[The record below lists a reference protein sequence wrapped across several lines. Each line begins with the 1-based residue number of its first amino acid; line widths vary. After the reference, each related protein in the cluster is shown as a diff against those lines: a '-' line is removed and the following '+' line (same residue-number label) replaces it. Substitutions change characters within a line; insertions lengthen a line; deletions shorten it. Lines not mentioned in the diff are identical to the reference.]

1 MSHSLVLTCFL
12 WLAGCAAELPSVVE
26 KSDIAGP
33 MVVGR
38 AVTVLTD
45 GTTRRY
51 EPKVRFFELE
61 NQATGQRFMVDIDA
75 QDTYF
80 ALSLNP
86 GDYRLNRVQIS
97 EGPFMSMADCAST
110 FSVGN
115 EPITYVGTWRFGVGI
130 PRYGRMIAVSIV
142 MDQGERSQARQF
154 LEDQYP
160 DYEQQP
166 LAEVLPQPSQ
176 LEIRL
181 YEVMPYPR
189 YPRYF
194 RRHWW

>member
-1 MSHSLVLTCFL
+1 MSSVSLYMVLTCFL
-12 WLAGCAAELPSVVE
+12 WLSLAACAAELPSVVE

-38 AVTVLTD
+38 AVTVHTD

-97 EGPFMSMADCAST
+97 EGPFMSMADFAST

-115 EPITYVGTWRFGVGI
+115 ELI
-130 PRYGRMIAVSIV
+130 
-142 MDQGERSQARQF
+142 
-154 LEDQYP
+154 
-160 DYEQQP
+160 
-166 LAEVLPQPSQ
+166 
-176 LEIRL
+176 
-181 YEVMPYPR
+181 
-189 YPRYF
+189 
-194 RRHWW
+194 